1 MDVLYAGG
9 FDEIVTRLNDDIEL
23 FHETD
28 TALTAILEPL
38 WIENGWTIERIEAE
52 AEKYQAELRRSK
64 PDEVV

>member
-9 FDEIVTRLNDDIEL
+9 FEEIVTRLNDDIEL
-23 FHETD
+23 FREAD
-28 TALTAILEPL
+28 AALTVILEPL
-38 WIENGWTIERIEAE
+38 WIENGWTIELIEAE